1 MSTVD
6 SPERTLLIYKAIL
19 ENVSVGIAFT
29 RNEHFEHANPA
40 FERLFG
46 WPSGS
51 LVSQHVGRIWPTDED
66 YKSIQKL
73 ALPRLSKGLP
83 IEFERSVRRQDGS
96 EFIAKISGL
105 SIDPSQPVASGTVWI
120 VHDTTQQHDN
130 LRELRRIQANLE
142 QRVIERTVELETANR
157 RLSAQIDE
165 REQMEEQIRVLA
177 DHDPLTGLVN
187 RRVLESQLD
196 AVLLNAGGTRT
207 KVGVLFVDLDR
218 FKSINDSLGHETGDA
233 LLRLV
238 ASRLRDLTR
247 SSDIL
252 ARFGGDEF
260 VLVLP
265 DVEDLSRVDATAAR
279 LVEELSRPYPLNGK
293 LLHVTPSIGG
303 SIFPQHGRDRKSL
316 MSRADAAMYHAKSM
330 GRRCYQMFSPN
341 VQQTSSYRLQLQNDL
356 YLAVT
361 CNELILE
368 YQPRIDLHSGE
379 VRGNEALVRWNHPR
393 HGLISPM
400 EFIPIAEENGMMESI
415 GEWIL
420 REACKQQVEW
430 LERGLPATSMAVN
443 LSVQQISRPGLN
455 QTIRDVL
462 SSTGMPAHLL
472 EIEITETM
480 LLHGSTEIV
489 DALRELHQSG
499 VRISIDDF
507 GMGYS
512 SLVYLKRFPLDTL
525 KIDQTF
531 VRDITTDPD
540 DAIIVE
546 TIIGLA
552 KNLRKRVIAEGV
564 ETEEQLAFLRAAGCD
579 EYQGFLH
586 SRPMSPAAF
595 EALMSA
601 KAHP

>member
-1 MSTVD
+1 MLD
-6 SPERTLLIYKAIL
+6 SPQRTLLIYKAIL

-29 RNEHFEHANPA
+29 RNECFEHANPA

-46 WPSGS
+46 WAAGS
-51 LVSQHVGRIWPTDED
+51 LVAEPVTRIWPTAED
-66 YKSIQKL
+66 YKAVQKL

-83 IEFERSVRRQDGS
+83 IEFERSVRRRDGS
-96 EFIAKISGL
+96 EFVAKISGL
-105 SIDPSQPVASGTVWI
+105 SIDPSQPIASGTVWI
-120 VHDTTQQHDN
+120 VQDTTQQHDN
-130 LRELRRIQANLE
+130 LQELRRIQATLE
-142 QRVIERTVELETANR
+142 QRVIERTTELESANQ

-165 REQMEEQIRVLA
+165 RAQMEEQIRLLA
-177 DHDPLTGLVN
+177 DHDPLTGLAN

-196 AVLLNAGGTRT
+196 DILANAKGTRS

-218 FKSINDSLGHETGDA
+218 FKAINDSLGHETGDA

-247 SSDIL
+247 SSDVL

-330 GRRCYQMFSPN
+330 GRRCYQIFSPN

-356 YLAVT
+356 HLAVT

-368 YQPRIDLHSGE
+368 YQPRIDLHTGQ

-420 REACKQQVEW
+420 REACKQQVAW

-455 QTIRDVL
+455 QTIRDILAV
-462 SSTGMPAHLL
+462 TRMPAHLL

-595 EALMSA
+595 EALMCA
-601 KAHP
+601 KVLR

>member
-51 LVSQHVGRIWPTDED
+51 LVSQHVSRIWPTDED

-130 LRELRRIQANLE
+130 LLELRRIQANLE

-196 AVLLNAGGTRT
+196 AVLSNAGGTRT

-260 VLVLP
+260 VLVLS

-316 MSRADAAMYHAKSM
+316 MSRADAAMYHAKSI

-430 LERGLPATSMAVN
+430 LDRGLPATSMAVN

-595 EALMSA
+595 EAFMSA
-601 KAHP
+601 KAHR

>member
-51 LVSQHVGRIWPTDED
+51 LVSQHVSRIWPTDED

-130 LRELRRIQANLE
+130 LLELRRIQANLE

-196 AVLLNAGGTRT
+196 AVLSNAGGTRT

-260 VLVLP
+260 VLVLS

-430 LERGLPATSMAVN
+430 LDRGLPATSMAVN

-595 EALMSA
+595 EAFMSA
-601 KAHP
+601 KAHR